1 MKFVKSLEGSD
12 DFSFFPLISF
22 EETIDIES
30 SPKFISFEEL
40 SKNKIFGDKE

>member
-1 MKFVKSLEGSD
+1 MKLVKSLEGSD
-12 DFSFFPLISF
+12 DFCFFPLISF
-22 EETIDIES
+22 EEIIDIES